1 MAHERIKILLLG
13 YDDTTLSGHVFSH
26 YKLLP
31 EYKFDKRIVVLA
43 SCKEKKD
50 YAFYSITKKL
60 FPRIKFKLYRI
71 YMTLLQTVASCSL
84 IARNDRRKEFC
95 FFRSEYSSVTGKKI
109 LAKNPDFVPDV
120 IGIYWTAGF
129 LYSKTIRELYEL
141 TGAKILFVF
150 VDMAHLTGGCHYPN
164 ECNGYLY
171 GCHNCPALSYGKRLA
186 EIQMNSKLKHWK
198 GLPKIVYGTKSDC
211 ELAKESPVFKD
222 AYFISRIST
231 PKVTVTNTIEARKK
245 WQIEPGRFVILLGA
259 NSLDDTR
266 KGLKYAI
273 EAINKFAEYKSNL
286 SLFLLGNQTS
296 LMIQRLGISPSI
308 SIISPG
314 FLSLDDLFMAY
325 CASDCHI
332 SSSVADSGPMM
343 VNYSIACG
351 TPVVSFNVG
360 VARDIVLHKETGYIA
375 RYKDSEDLVRGLDW
389 MYQLDVC
396 SKIKMK
402 RRCLSLMEELK
413 KQKPYYDVLYDYIID
428 NRNKRNV
435 V

>member
-1 MAHERIKILLLG
+1 M
-13 YDDTTLSGHVFSH
+13 
-26 YKLLP
+26 
-31 EYKFDKRIVVLA
+31 
-43 SCKEKKD
+43 
-50 YAFYSITKKL
+50 
-60 FPRIKFKLYRI
+60 
-71 YMTLLQTVASCSL
+71 
-84 IARNDRRKEFC
+84 
-95 FFRSEYSSVTGKKI
+95 
-109 LAKNPDFVPDV
+109 
-120 IGIYWTAGF
+120 
-129 LYSKTIRELYEL
+129 
-141 TGAKILFVF
+141 
-150 VDMAHLTGGCHYPN
+150 
-164 ECNGYLY
+164 
-171 GCHNCPALSYGKRLA
+171 
-186 EIQMNSKLKHWK
+186 
-198 GLPKIVYGTKSDC
+198 
-211 ELAKESPVFKD
+211 
-222 AYFISRIST
+222 
-231 PKVTVTNTIEARKK
+231 
-245 WQIEPGRFVILLGA
+245 GA

-351 TPVVSFNVG
+351 APVVSFNVG

-428 NRNKRNV
+428 NRNKRYV